1 MPSGLTDKIGK
12 GATFAEFA
20 LGCARQMGALIH
32 MRDDASDAKITL
44 PESSEY
50 YQEELENVRLKLQEL
65 QKINMEGFK
74 KQLVEE
80 RKSARESVEQAINDK
95 NKLRGQYMQ
104 MLMEVKAWRPP
115 TTEHNEFKNM
125 MIQQITDSIS
135 FDCDTTYEQERLE
148 VFNESVNVAEA
159 FNKQIENLQED
170 EKYFLGKLNQESSTN
185 SDRAKWVKDLVFS
198 LRMTPE
204 EKKKL
209 LDFDV

>member
-65 QKINMEGFK
+65 QKINMEDFK

>member
-32 MRDDASDAKITL
+32 MRDEPSDAKITL

-50 YQEELENVRLKLQEL
+50 YREELENVRCKLQEL
-65 QKINMEGFK
+65 QKISMEDFK

-115 TTEHNEFKNM
+115 TTDHNEFKNM

-148 VFNESVNVAEA
+148 VFNDSVNVGDA

-185 SDRAKWVKDLVFS
+185 SGRAKWVKDLVFS

-209 LDFDV
+209 LDFDA

>member
-44 PESSEY
+44 PESSNY
-50 YQEELENVRLKLQEL
+50 YQEELEKVRAKLTELK
-65 QKINMEGFK
+65 KISTDDFK
-74 KQLVEE
+74 QQLIEE
-80 RKSARESVEQAINDK
+80 RKSARDSVEEAINDK

-115 TTEHNEFKNM
+115 TTDHNELKNM

-148 VFNESVNVAEA
+148 VFNESVNVSEA
-159 FNKQIENLQED
+159 FNKQLENLQKD
-170 EKYFLGKLNQESSTN
+170 EQYFLDRLNQESDIN

-204 EKKKL
+204 EKKNL
-209 LDFDV
+209 LDFDA